1 MKINKKLIALI
12 TTGVLSV
19 SMLTGCS
26 GGGESSSNEVKKVGI
41 TQLVEHPSLDQTKEG
56 FIKALED
63 NGYKDG
69 ENVEIDYQ
77 NAQNDNPTSQTIASN
92 FVNDKKDLIYAIS
105 TP

>member
-41 TQLVEHPSLDQTKEG
+41 TQLV
-56 FIKALED
+56 
-63 NGYKDG
+63 
-69 ENVEIDYQ
+69 
-77 NAQNDNPTSQTIASN
+77 
-92 FVNDKKDLIYAIS
+92 
-105 TP
+105 